1 MGQEAVLVPEGPS
14 GTGPNAGPVTGGP
27 ARQELAPLT
36 VPAGRRCAT
45 TVDELKDLLRRGE
58 IELFNQLRPTG
69 ALDLSGMELKH
80 LDLRKANLSRCK
92 LVRAN
97 LFGCRL
103 EGTDLSQADLTRAEL
118 GACWM
123 AGTSFQHAVL
133 DYASLA
139 GVKDAQGADFQ
150 CARLVRADL
159 NSGNFT
165 GALFNHA
172 RLDGATLSSGN
183 FSNAEFVDALLPGAL
198 LHESCFRSANMER
211 ARLFQ
216 ASGRDVNFSEANLCD
231 AEAVNT
237 RFSSSGLTRADKSV
251 VRTSFEGAWVHG
263 LVHDGF
269 GSEESLLSDARQ
281 GERPP
286 EGMFPVRLKPE
297 LKKREIPG
305 MPGTDLDLYEKAMA
319 ELDGLIGLKEVKTHV
334 KEQLA
339 MMRFQ
344 RARAERGLAEADL
357 NLHFVFTGAPG
368 TGKTT
373 VARIISNLLYA
384 TGYLKKGHLV
394 EVQKSNLIAGYQGQT
409 PIKTEEAIGKALDGC
424 LFIDEAYSLTQNE
437 NDDYSKDCIATL
449 LKMMEDHRGR
459 LSVIVAGYSKEM
471 ETFIKANSG
480 LESRFTVYI
489 DFPDYSNGELVD
501 IMKRMLDGKQFTCD
515 GKTLGQASIMLAV
528 MRAIKDQSGEGG
540 KTFANA
546 RAVRNL
552 VQDLVMRMARRVEG
566 KLDAPDALTKVE
578 PEDLP
583 FKKVLDASPETV
595 DFSVFRWAGADGK
608 ELTIDELPATG
619 TFPELTPQSKEL
631 AEGIAQ
637 LRTLERTVGDPV
649 DDASAL
655 EESSGEVLSTAGNQM
670 AGVHEGRP

>member
-1 MGQEAVLVPEGPS
+1 MEQEAVLAPEGTS
-14 GTGPNAGPVTGGP
+14 RTGPDAGPVTGGP
-27 ARQELAPLT
+27 ARQEPAPLT
-36 VPAGRRCAT
+36 APAGHRPAA

-58 IELFNQLRPTG
+58 VEVFNQLRPAS
-69 ALDLSGMELKH
+69 ALDLSGIELKH
-80 LDLRKANLSRCK
+80 LDLRKVNLSRCK
-92 LVRAN
+92 LARAN

-103 EGTDLSQADLTRAEL
+103 EGADFSQADLTRAEL
-118 GACWM
+118 GSCWM
-123 AGTSFQHAVL
+123 TETSLQHAVL

-139 GVKDAQGADFQ
+139 GVKDAQSADFQ
-150 CARLVRADL
+150 CARMVRSDL

-183 FSNAEFVDALLPGAL
+183 FSNAEFVDALLPGVL
-198 LHESCFRSANMER
+198 LNDSCFRSANMER
-211 ARLFQ
+211 VRLYQ
-216 ASGRDVNFSEANLCD
+216 ASGKDVNFSEANLCD

-237 RFSSSGLTRADKSV
+237 RFSSSDVQRADKSV
-251 VRTSFEGAWVHG
+251 VRTSFEQAWVHG

-269 GSEESLLSDARQ
+269 GTSESLLADAHLT
-281 GERPP
+281 ERPP
-286 EGMFPVRLKPE
+286 EGMFPIRLKPE

-344 RARAERGLAEADL
+344 RARSERGLAEADL
-357 NLHFVFTGAPG
+357 NLHFVFTGSPG

-501 IMKRMLDGKQFTCD
+501 IMKRMLDSKQFTCD

-528 MRAIKDQSGEGG
+528 MRAMKDQTAEGG

-566 KLDAPDALTKVE
+566 KLDAPDALTKIE

-583 FKKVLDASPETV
+583 FKKVLDASPDTV
-595 DFSVFRWAGADGK
+595 DFSAFRWMGSDGK

-619 TFPELTPQSKEL
+619 AFPELTDKSREL
-631 AEGIAQ
+631 AEGIAL
-637 LRTLERTVGDPV
+637 LRASETIANDIEEPEERP
-649 DDASAL
+649 
-655 EESSGEVLSTAGNQM
+655 GEPIAAN
-670 AGVHEGRP
+670 A